1 MTPSPYSD
9 SEHKSFQQG
18 KEQLFMFLASLI
30 AFGTLNFIVMLAI
43 PKITTENPGFYATT
57 PVTFL
62 FVLLL
67 TAITHRPDSQ

>member
-9 SEHKSFQQG
+9 SEHNSFQQG
-18 KEQLFMFLASLI
+18 KEQLLTFLASLI

-43 PKITTENPGFYATT
+43 PKVTAEAPGFYGTT

-67 TAITHRPDSQ
+67 AAIMHRPDSQ